1 MKTRLAVVA
10 LALSV
15 AGLGLVPD
23 HAEGQRRDRDKITRE
38 EILNS
43 SQKERDLL
51 VVIRGL
57 RPHFV
62 APPRGVRS
70 MGGGR
75 AAPTVLYVNGNKM
88 GDLTMLR
95 QILATD
101 VFEVRYMDPSKAENE
116 FGIGH
121 SGGAVLVTLVK
132 GIKSGERITP
142 P

>member
-1 MKTRLAVVA
+1 MKTRLAVTA
-10 LALSV
+10 LALV
-15 AGLGLVPD
+15 TAGFGLVPVP
-23 HAEGQRRDRDKITRE
+23 AVAQKRERDKITRE

-75 AAPTVLYVNGNKM
+75 TGPTVLYVNGNKM
-88 GDLTMLR
+88 GDLSMLR

-132 GIKSGERITP
+132 GIKSGDRITP

>member
-1 MKTRLAVVA
+1 MKTRLAVMA
-10 LALSV
+10 LALVTAGFGLAPAPAV
-15 AGLGLVPD
+15 AQKR
-23 HAEGQRRDRDKITRE
+23 ERDKITRE

-75 AAPTVLYVNGNKM
+75 PGPTVLYVNGNKM
-88 GDLTMLR
+88 GDLSMLR

-121 SGGAVLVTLVK
+121 SGGAVLVTMVK

>member
-1 MKTRLAVVA
+1 MNTRLVVA
-10 LALSV
+10 VLAL
-15 AGLGLVPD
+15 AGAGTGFAPLDAL
-23 HAEGQRRDRDKITRE
+23 AQKRDRDKITRE

-43 SQKERDLL
+43 GQKDRDLL

-70 MGGGR
+70 MSGGR
-75 AAPTVLYVNGNKM
+75 AAPTALYVNGNKM
-88 GDLTMLR
+88 GDLGMLR
-95 QILATD
+95 QIIATD

-132 GIKSGERITP
+132 GLKSGERITP

>member
-1 MKTRLAVVA
+1 MKTRMAVAVLA
-10 LALSV
+10 LAG
-15 AGLGLVPD
+15 AGLGLMPADAV
-23 HAEGQRRDRDKITRE
+23 AQKRDRDKITRE

-70 MGGGR
+70 MSGGR

-88 GDLTMLR
+88 GDLNMLK

>member
-1 MKTRLAVVA
+1 MKTRLAVTA
-10 LALSV
+10 LALVTAGFGLIPVPAV
-15 AGLGLVPD
+15 AQKR
-23 HAEGQRRDRDKITRE
+23 ERDKITRE

-75 AAPTVLYVNGNKM
+75 TGPTVLYVNGNKM
-88 GDLTMLR
+88 GDLSMLR

-121 SGGAVLVTLVK
+121 SGGAVLVTLIK
-132 GIKSGERITP
+132 GIKSGDRITP

>member
-1 MKTRLAVVA
+1 MKTRLAVAA
-10 LALSV
+10 LAL
-15 AGLGLVPD
+15 AGAGFCLVPA
-23 HAEGQRRDRDKITRE
+23 HAVAQKRDRDKITRE

-70 MGGGR
+70 MSGGS
-75 AAPTVLYVNGNKM
+75 AAQIALYVNGNKM
-88 GDLTMLR
+88 GDLSMLR

-121 SGGAVLVTLVK
+121 SGGEVLVTLVK

>member
-1 MKTRLAVVA
+1 MNTRLVVA
-10 LALSV
+10 VLAL
-15 AGLGLVPD
+15 AGAGTGFAPLDAL
-23 HAEGQRRDRDKITRE
+23 AQKRDRDKITRE

-43 SQKERDLL
+43 GQKDRDLL

-70 MGGGR
+70 MSGGR
-75 AAPTVLYVNGNKM
+75 AAPTALYVNGNKM
-88 GDLTMLR
+88 GDLGMLR
-95 QILATD
+95 QIIATD

>member
-1 MKTRLAVVA
+1 MKTRLAVAVLA
-10 LALSV
+10 LAG
-15 AGLGLVPD
+15 AGLGLMPAD
-23 HAEGQRRDRDKITRE
+23 AMAQKRDRDKITRE

-70 MGGGR
+70 MGGR

-88 GDLTMLR
+88 GDLSMLR
-95 QILATD
+95 QILAID